1 MGEKMR
7 LPDNIP
13 PVVYVPCTAHV
24 SIVEQAVVDLR
35 TTRDGRSAL
44 LAYSALDRLHT
55 CCGDD
60 QPWMVLPTTALSK
73 IYESHPFDL
82 LLMDVMI
89 PQHERRSVH
98 Q

>member
-1 MGEKMR
+1 MR
-7 LPDNIP
+7 LPGNIP

-73 IYESHPFDL
+73 VHESHPFDL